1 MSATATAPGTPTVQ
15 ASYMPRKPTSAD
27 EQATVKLDR
36 SLLRDIKTLA
46 SFYGQ
51 DAGPWLTKFLRP
63 LIGDEIS
70 RMADALHKRAVAE
83 RQNRQ
88 K

>member
-1 MSATATAPGTPTVQ
+1 MSATITAPATVGF
-15 ASYMPRKPTSAD
+15 MPRKASSTD

-46 SFYGQ
+46 SFHGQ
-51 DAGPWLTKFLRP
+51 DAGPWLTRFLRP
-63 LIGDEIS
+63 LIAEEIS
-70 RMADALHKRAVAE
+70 RMADALHKRAATE
-83 RQNRQ
+83 RQGRQ